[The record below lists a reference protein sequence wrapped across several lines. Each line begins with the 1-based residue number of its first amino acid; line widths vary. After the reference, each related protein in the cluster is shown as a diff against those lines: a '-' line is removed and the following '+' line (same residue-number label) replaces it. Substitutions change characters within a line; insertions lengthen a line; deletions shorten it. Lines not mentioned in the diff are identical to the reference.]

1 MSPLN
6 PLQVFSEC
14 TVLAIGMAEFYW
26 SLQHSFMPLTFD
38 PGSMLLLLLSSI
50 PNSVFMIVVY
60 LRLRHLLPL
69 AIVHWLMDGAS
80 VVLPLLQ
87 Q

>member
-1 MSPLN
+1 
-6 PLQVFSEC
+6 
-14 TVLAIGMAEFYW
+14 
-26 SLQHSFMPLTFD
+26 MPLTFD
-38 PGSMLLLLLSSI
+38 PGFMLLRLLSLI

-69 AIVHWLMDGAS
+69 AIVHWLMDGTS